1 MKIKSRNE
9 SPFKKRAV
17 TEDAEEPRSSKGG
30 GWMMTGADQQKE
42 ALSRQR
48 LLSDAKRPPEMWVKE
63 GEDKLVRFV
72 NEGPIACLYVYS
84 VRIDG
89 RWKSITCPEEGQ
101 IDLFKSELGLRPS
114 FKAIY
119 EVVDIHGYVDKEQKK
134 HKNVRR
140 FYVGSSRVYEALE
153 KLREK
158 KGPLNRYNVE
168 ISRTGT
174 GTQTSYTFLPDS
186 PTPMTSEMK
195 AGEALAPKFASYY
208 APPTAA
214 EQRVLVRAIA
224 SAPQADE

>member
-1 MKIKSRNE
+1 MKIKTRNGSSSSR
-9 SPFKKRAV
+9 RADTE
-17 TEDAEEPRSSKGG
+17 TEDSRPGKVGG

-72 NEGPIACLYVYS
+72 GEGPVACIYAYS
-84 VRIDG
+84 VRVDG
-89 RWKSITCPEEGQ
+89 RWKSITCPEDGQ
-101 IDLFKSELGLRPS
+101 IDLFKTELGLRPS

-119 EVVDIHGYVDKEQKK
+119 EVVDINGYVDKDMKK

-140 FYVGSSRVYEALE
+140 FYTGSSRVYEALE
-153 KLREK
+153 KIREK
-158 KGPLNRYNVE
+158 KGPLNRYNIE

-174 GTQTSYTFLPDS
+174 GTATSYNFMPDS
-186 PTPMTSEMK
+186 PSPMTPEMK
-195 AGEALAPKFASYY
+195 AGEPLAPKFASYY

-224 SAPQADE
+224 SSPSADE